1 VDHHQAT
8 IIQVQEGVVVSRV
21 DMVNLIQVSILLHQW
36 VELPRVDRVNLII
49 QLSGRNTTD
58 PWECTRRQ
66 NSLSNRWHRGP
77 QLRLR
82 RNLRCLTPSLI
93 TVHSGQSTTE
103 ALAKIRKPRP
113 LRLRCELKLVDLGLD
128 QASLEAQVLNMV
140 SLSLDLVTINL
151 SRSLHTIDQL
161 ALVDS
166 LRNPKNQAVH
176 KSSTILPGKIP
187 KILFPM

>member
-1 VDHHQAT
+1 M
-8 IIQVQEGVVVSRV
+8 G
-21 DMVNLIQVSILLHQW
+21 
-36 VELPRVDRVNLII
+36 
-49 QLSGRNTTD
+49 
-58 PWECTRRQ
+58 
-66 NSLSNRWHRGP
+66 LSNRWHRGP

-103 ALAKIRKPRP
+103 ALAKIRKPRL
-113 LRLRCELKLVDLGLD
+113 LRLRCELKRVDLG
-128 QASLEAQVLNMV
+128 
-140 SLSLDLVTINL
+140 TINL
-151 SRSLHTIDQL
+151 SRSLHTTDQL

-176 KSSTILPGKIP
+176 KSSTILPGKIT